1 MCFLLCASEAHMKE
15 LKIQAHA
22 PATAVQ
28 TKSDRE
34 VIFCFQLLS
43 KTLICTPHLSQRES
57 IYHMCI
63 NPILQIG

>member
-15 LKIQAHA
+15 SKIQVHV

-28 TKSDRE
+28 TKSDIDA
-34 VIFCFQLLS
+34 IFRSQLLS

-57 IYHMCI
+57 IYQLCI
-63 NPILQIG
+63 NSILRIG